1 MALSPSNLK
10 PAEYV
15 RNVFA
20 ITPEHGVTIDDLKEP
35 GYWAHVAAKLHPTDR
50 IEVTSE
56 DGTWFAEVFV
66 NAAAHNWAQVTV
78 LRFHELAEAAK
89 PAVNVAPK
97 HSVQWKGQNKLHCVI
112 RTSDKAVV
120 KEGFTSAALANAWV
134 ADYETKSL
142 V

>member
-1 MALSPSNLK
+1 MALSPSSLK

-35 GYWAHVAAKLHPTDR
+35 EYWAHVAAKLHPTDR
-50 IEVTSE
+50 VEVTSE

-66 NAAAHNWAQVTV
+66 TACARNWAQVSV
-78 LRFHELAEAAK
+78 LRFHELAEATK
-89 PAVNVAPK
+89 PAVSNSPK
-97 HSVQWKGQNKLHCVI
+97 HIVQWKGQNKLHCVI
-112 RTSDKAVV
+112 RVSDKAVI
-120 KEGFTSAALANAWV
+120 KEAFTTAALANAWL